1 MKTTVHT
8 VLRVSALDRSVE
20 FYAAVFD
27 IKTRVRTDQWA
38 ELEAGGAKI
47 LMFKKENDELD
58 KKVISI
64 PRFPQAC
71 YLGVETDDLDMFH
84 SKLVALGAR
93 CIQPPVKQKNGD
105 RTAIYADPDGLA
117 LQITELEKFGV

>member
-1 MKTTVHT
+1 MKTSVHT
-8 VLRVSALDRSVE
+8 VLRVSALERSVE

-27 IKTRVRTDQWA
+27 IKTRVRTDEWA
-38 ELEAGGAKI
+38 QLEAGGAK
-47 LMFKKENDELD
+47 LLLVKKEKDKLE
-58 KKVISI
+58 KKVIPI
-64 PRFPQAC
+64 PNFPPCC
-71 YLGVETDDLDMFH
+71 YLGVETDDLDAFR

-117 LQITELEKFGV
+117 LHITEPEKFGL